1 MKYFKQFLGRIFEK
15 FISYWTC
22 FHSPHRSFSDTCVS
36 QCTGYCDNRC
46 PFFIRYFYSIACRQ
60 QWRRKENIAAL
71 RTCQAYTR
79 VDRHMICSYKDC
91 HPWRYFLQSSYTL
104 SMMIVTSTST
114 KRISGCPFMS
124 VHIST
129 RISNW
134 MDFTDHYV
142 TVCGLYFQSLFRLR
156 FCFPPNFFPK
166 LSFINLNRRH

>member
-104 SMMIVTSTST
+104 SMMIVTSTS

-129 RISNW
+129 RISTEW
-134 MDFTDHYV
+134 ILPIIMS
-142 TVCGLYFQSLFRLR
+142 QSAGYTFSPSLDCAFVSLQISS
-156 FCFPPNFFPK
+156 PNSVS
-166 LSFINLNRRH
+166 LI